1 MKGTLLNAKVQLRFD
16 WHEPAR
22 ESAELFGLSI
32 EDVESI
38 ARNPATVK
46 IDPSTV
52 VREWKTERRTLG
64 DITVVVTY
72 PDRSNP
78 LIWGVYLNL
87 DLPSGKTYAGGGGGQ
102 TVAPRTLSQL
112 RQRVVNAGLRIRAGS
127 KHDLVIDTE
136 GNVVAVLP
144 RTPSDHR
151 TVPNV
156 WASIR
161 RKGYP
166 V

>member
-1 MKGTLLNAKVQLRFD
+1 MSGVIGIEALADRL
-16 WHEPAR
+16 
-22 ESAELFGLSI
+22 AER
-32 EDVESI
+32 
-38 ARNPATVK
+38 A
-46 IDPSTV
+46 
-52 VREWKTERRTLG
+52 
-64 DITVVVTY
+64 
-72 PDRSNP
+72 
-78 LIWGVYLNL
+78 
-87 DLPSGKTYAGGGGGQ
+87 AGGGGGQ

-127 KHDLVIDTE
+127 RHDLVIDTE